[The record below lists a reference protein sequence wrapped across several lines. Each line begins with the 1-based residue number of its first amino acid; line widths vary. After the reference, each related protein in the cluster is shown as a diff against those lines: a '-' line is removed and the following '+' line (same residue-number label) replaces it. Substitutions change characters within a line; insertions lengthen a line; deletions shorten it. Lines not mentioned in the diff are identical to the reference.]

1 MELYSPLV
9 LLLLLLL
16 PALAYLARRRRG
28 HAAVKFPS
36 LRDIRQCPVSLR
48 QRLRPLLNV
57 ARFVCIALL
66 IIALARPRKGTVL
79 SEISTEGVAI
89 EVVAD
94 RSGSMQAEMDY
105 FGQNLNRFEVV
116 KKVFV
121 DFIAGDKKG
130 LTGRSSDLIGLVT
143 FARYADTTCPLALSH
158 NVLLEFLKK
167 TEIVNLRSEDG
178 TAIGDAIALAAARL
192 KKAEEELQRRKTQLV
207 QADDPRSFLR
217 SKSGG
222 DEKESGFVIK
232 SKVIILLTDGINNAG
247 QHDPL
252 AAAELAKKWGI
263 KIYSIGIGSAQAY
276 TTIQT
281 PLGTYKMPTG
291 QNLDERLLKAIAER
305 TGGFYGRAD
314 DAETLQKIVKKIDE
328 LEITKV
334 KSIQYTQYA
343 ELFGP
348 WTLAALLILV
358 LEILA
363 RCTILR
369 KVP

>member
-9 LLLLLLL
+9 LLVFLIL
-16 PALAYLARRRRG
+16 PALVYMKRRRQTV
-28 HAAVKFPS
+28 AAVKFPS
-36 LRDIRQCPVSLR
+36 LKDILRCPVSLR
-48 QRLRPLLNV
+48 QKLRPLLNV
-57 ARFVCIALL
+57 ARFACIALL
-66 IIALARPRKGTVL
+66 IIAIARPRKGTVL

-94 RSGSMQAEMDY
+94 RSGSMRAEMDY
-105 FGQNLNRFEVV
+105 FGQKLNRFDAV
-116 KKVFV
+116 KKVFS
-121 DFIAGDKKG
+121 DFIAGDKKN
-130 LTGRSSDLIGLVT
+130 LAGRSGDLIGLIT
-143 FARYADTTCPLALSH
+143 FARFADTTCPLVLSH

-167 TEIVNLRSEDG
+167 TEIVRLRSEDG

-192 KKAEEELQRRKTQLV
+192 KKAEEELQQRKARLIE
-207 QADDPRSFLR
+207 
-217 SKSGG
+217 SGEQNT
-222 DEKESGFVIK
+222 DNQESGFKIK

-247 QHDPL
+247 RYDPIRT
-252 AAAELAKKWGI
+252 AELAKEWGI

-291 QNLDERLLKAIAER
+291 QNLDEGLLKTIAEK

-314 DAETLQKIVKKIDE
+314 NAETLVKIVEKIND
-328 LEITKV
+328 LEKTEV
-334 KSIQYTQYA
+334 KSIQYAQYA

-348 WTLAALLILV
+348 WALGALLMLV

-363 RCTILR
+363 RCTVFR
-369 KVP
+369 KIP